1 MSSENDN
8 LIKNLLTELK
18 NNKSSKNSL
27 NLIFKLRKCIKQLL
41 DLNLQEND
49 LILNEIEIILN
60 RLEPIDL
67 TIKSDNQ
74 LEIEI
79 SKDDNEDDNALSF
92 EYSFFK
98 LLKFI
103 LSFAFN
109 GTDPIDHY
117 ANKNESNLIELM
129 KYCLNKS
136 IKQYELMQYNKKYF
150 LIKEKLDCDDR
161 HDQLN
166 LIEL

>member
-1 MSSENDN
+1 MSFYNEN
-8 LIKNLLTELK
+8 LINNLLTELK
-18 NNKSSKNSL
+18 SNKSCNSIL
-27 NLIFKLRKCIKQLL
+27 NLKFKLRKCIKQLL
-41 DLNLQEND
+41 DLNLHEND
-49 LILNEIEIILN
+49 SILNEIEIILN

-67 TIKSDNQ
+67 TTKSNQIKYEN
-74 LEIEI
+74 
-79 SKDDNEDDNALSF
+79 DDAALYF

-117 ANKNESNLIELM
+117 ANKNKSNLIELM

-136 IKQYELMQYNKKYF
+136 IKQFELMQQNKKIY
-150 LIKEKLDCDDR
+150 LIKQNCDCDDR

>member
-1 MSSENDN
+1 MSSEN
-8 LIKNLLTELK
+8 LINKLLTELN
-18 NNKSSKNSL
+18 NNKSSNNDKKNNNL
-27 NLIFKLRKCIKQLL
+27 NLIYKLRKCIKQLL
-41 DLNLQEND
+41 DFNLHEND

-67 TIKSDNQ
+67 TIKSNQ
-74 LEIEI
+74 FEKEI
-79 SKDDNEDDNALSF
+79 DDDDGDTSLFF

-109 GTDPIDHY
+109 GTDVIDHY

-129 KYCLNKS
+129 KYCLSKS
-136 IKQYELMQYNKKYF
+136 IKQYELMLQNKKFY
-150 LIKEKLDCDDR
+150 LIKEKFDCDDR
-161 HDQLN
+161 NDQLN